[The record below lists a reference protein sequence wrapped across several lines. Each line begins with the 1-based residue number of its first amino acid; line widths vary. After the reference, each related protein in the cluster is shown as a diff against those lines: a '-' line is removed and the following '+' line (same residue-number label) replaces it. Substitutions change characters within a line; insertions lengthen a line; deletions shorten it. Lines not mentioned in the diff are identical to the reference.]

1 MKAKQNDIPSFT
13 TGTFKEGY
21 FQESGI
27 NNKMEAGLGISEGH
41 FEIHRREDYRYQ
53 CKEVIPAHRLEFFM
67 VNLVTAGEG
76 IKTIGAHEYY
86 LKRGMFCFESPG
98 KVTSWQ
104 AKADNHAGYF
114 SVIGADFFEK
124 HSQSGD
130 KLTNYPFFEV
140 GACSALQLEEAQ
152 IPFFEGLMQALEAE
166 YSGDNPYKA
175 DIIYAYLT
183 ILLKKLLAL
192 YTSADRQHLVQ
203 NSNAGIRLTK
213 AFTRLF
219 QKDFENLKQSNPI
232 AIKSLEQYA
241 STLHVSKNHLI
252 DTVKMVS
259 GKPPGLLIHQ
269 RMAKEAAQLLIHTE
283 LDIAEIAYL
292 LNFETASYFTRFFK
306 KYMDLTPTSY
316 REATKLITL

>member
-21 FQESGI
+21 FQESGT
-27 NNKMEAGLGISEGH
+27 NNKMEIGLGNGAGH

-124 HSQSGD
+124 HSQSAD
-130 KLTNYPFFEV
+130 KLNNYPFFEV
-140 GACSALQLEEAQ
+140 GACSALQLEEDH

-166 YSGDNPYKA
+166 FKGNNPYKA

-192 YTSADRQHLVQ
+192 YTSASSQHLVQ
-203 NSNAGIRLTK
+203 HNNAGVRLTK

-219 QKDFENLKQSNPI
+219 EKDFEALKQSKPLTVH
-232 AIKSLEQYA
+232 SLEEYA
-241 STLHVSKNHLI
+241 SALHVSKNHLI
-252 DTVKMVS
+252 DTVKSIS
-259 GKPPGLLIHQ
+259 GKPPGMLIHQ
-269 RMAKEAAQLLIHTE
+269 RMAKEAGQLLIHTQM
-283 LDIAEIAYL
+283 DIAEVAYL

-306 KYMDLTPTSY
+306 KYMDLTPTRY